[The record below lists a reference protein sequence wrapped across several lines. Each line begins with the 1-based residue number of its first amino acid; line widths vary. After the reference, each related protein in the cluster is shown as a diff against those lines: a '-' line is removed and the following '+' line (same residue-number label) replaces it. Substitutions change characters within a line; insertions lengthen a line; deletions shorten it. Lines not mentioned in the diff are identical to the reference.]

1 MGNLLENTS
10 LKKLLEKQGDFV
22 SELTLLQ
29 YHAQL
34 LGAMVDRT
42 PKCHPEL
49 AGEGIEYAWALAKLF
64 YRRQQLNMKRS
75 KTNFINLVRSSTSRD
90 EVLRIEQVRKCSK
103 RAREYMLG
111 YKALQDITKNQ
122 AEQEADLER
131 TFDRTSKYNYTL
143 IEKIIKTYKT
153 HRNCLDTDTKWL
165 TKVLGE
171 VGKDSFELLTSVV
184 KRMDTMKCEITKM

>member
-10 LKKLLEKQGDFV
+10 LKKLLEKQGDFA

-64 YRRQQLNMKRS
+64 YRWQQLNMKRS
-75 KTNFINLVRSSTSRD
+75 KTNFINLV
-90 EVLRIEQVRKCSK
+90 
-103 RAREYMLG
+103 
-111 YKALQDITKNQ
+111 
-122 AEQEADLER
+122 
-131 TFDRTSKYNYTL
+131 
-143 IEKIIKTYKT
+143 
-153 HRNCLDTDTKWL
+153 
-165 TKVLGE
+165 
-171 VGKDSFELLTSVV
+171 
-184 KRMDTMKCEITKM
+184 